1 MKFTNVSS
9 KFCFGAHLFIK
20 QLLARALS
28 FMCCSK
34 QVANTSLVVR
44 YIEKTVATTTIKE
57 EPNIVF
63 TAIPFVLLVLGR
75 LFIGTVPFLPRHTL
89 QMGLNF
95 HANSYISCRAR
106 ELRHHR
112 QLGRDVCPTC
122 DHPVK
127 KLSTQQIQR
136 LEILTN
142 HALVGNRTIAAST
155 FECFV

>member
-34 QVANTSLVVR
+34 QVASLVAR

-63 TAIPFVLLVLGR
+63 TALPFVLLVLGR
-75 LFIGTVPFLPRHTL
+75 LFISTVPFLPRHTL

-95 HANSYISCRAR
+95 HANLYISC
-106 ELRHHR
+106 
-112 QLGRDVCPTC
+112 
-122 DHPVK
+122 
-127 KLSTQQIQR
+127 
-136 LEILTN
+136 
-142 HALVGNRTIAAST
+142 
-155 FECFV
+155 